1 MPASGVSTSFVNGSC
16 NARVWKSLNLI
27 IIYESIFWK
36 HCRQCA
42 WKYTVDA
49 LTFCSETFSNSLT
62 WIHHTNSERHQNY
75 IDIRRVFFSFSIIAR
90 DSMND
95 SMSIHSF
102 RLQIVYLHYSHISNR
117 SIEKKKFENALKRP
131 VKKIRET
138 WTILTT
144 TVILLIYPL
153 SPILLENYRTI
164 LHLRSYR
171 V

>member
-1 MPASGVSTSFVNGSC
+1 MPTSGVSTSSVNGSC

-27 IIYESIFWK
+27 IIYESILWK
-36 HCRQCA
+36 HCRQCV

-49 LTFCSETFSNSLT
+49 LTFCSKTFSNSLT

-90 DSMND
+90 DSM
-95 SMSIHSF
+95 MSIHSS

-117 SIEKKKFENALKRP
+117 SIKKKFENALKRP